1 MPGRLR
7 FRSNRLVA
15 LCALVL
21 GFAASANA
29 QTPATGRLLITVV
42 DQSGGVL
49 PGASVATEGQ
59 EDATQKVTLVPVV
72 ASDAGIAVFESLTP
86 GRYTLRVEFP
96 GFEPQTVRDVRVRA
110 GDNRRT
116 VTLRLKMVAE
126 EVTVAQ
132 DTRTANLDPMGLS
145 FSTILTREM
154 IEALPDDPEE
164 MAAVLEAM
172 SPPGS
177 RIRVD
182 GFSGGMLP
190 HKSQIKSIR
199 LPRMDAMAA
208 QNHGGG
214 EGFLFIDIKTQP
226 GAGPMRGTVNGA
238 FYDDVF
244 GANNPFTPTKGDEQT
259 RQYGTSLAGTI
270 VPDKASFSA
279 NFGGT
284 SQYTSPNLLAVLAD
298 GSTVAQSLRR
308 PTDSK
313 NFGLRVDYAL
323 NPDHSV
329 RISYDRNT
337 RETRN
342 QGIGGFNLTE
352 RAFTSRNTTHVIRVA
367 EGGPLGRRMYT
378 ESRLQLSWGSSA
390 STAAVEAPTI
400 RVIDAFTGG
409 GAQVTGGQHQFEM
422 EAATDLDYV
431 RGLHSWRT
439 GVLVAGGRYRSD
451 DTSNYLGTYTFAS
464 LADFNAGKPSV
475 YTRRIGNPNIT
486 YSSWTIGAYVQDDW
500 RVARSVLL
508 SLGVRAGYQ
517 SLVSDAANVSPRMT
531 VGWSPMR
538 DGKLTLRASY
548 GYLYDWIGG
557 NLYKQSQLVDG
568 FRLREINVTQ
578 PSYPDTPSS
587 GTTSATNRY
596 LWSDDLTL
604 PNSHRLSLGADRELI
619 PDMRLNASY
628 TWAWDRGE
636 LRGRN
641 LNAPVNGVRPDSGF
655 ANVIQLVSDAES
667 KLHSVNVG
675 WSFVK
680 LTWKRAFFS
689 ANYTWT
695 RSTSSSTGAFALP
708 ANGDNLATEWGPTRA
723 THVANASVNIMLID
737 GLNLNLNARG
747 SSGSPFNITTGR
759 DTNLD
764 GVFNDRPAGVSRN
777 SARTAMHWDLNG
789 RLGYTWRFGPP
800 FPNATAANPPGRM
813 LVNVALVFQNLL
825 NRANY
830 VGFSG
835 VVTSPF
841 FMQPTNVAN
850 PRRMQLSVRFG
861 F

>member
-1 MPGRLR
+1 MELPLLTSWTRRTG
-7 FRSNRLVA
+7 LVCV
-15 LCALVL
+15 LL
-21 GFAASANA
+21 GFAAAASA
-29 QTPATGRLLITVV
+29 QTPATGTLLVTVV

-49 PGASVATEGQ
+49 PGASVAIVGQ
-59 EDATQKVTLVPVV
+59 EDATQKVALVPVA
-72 ASDAGIAVFESLTP
+72 ASDAGLATLMSLPP
-86 GRYTLRVEFP
+86 GRYTLNVQFP

-116 VTLRLKMVAE
+116 VTLRLKSVAE
-126 EVTVAQ
+126 EVTVARDGQ
-132 DTRTANLDPMGLS
+132 TEGLDPLGLA

-182 GFSGGMLP
+182 GFSGGTLP

-208 QNHGGG
+208 QNHGGKD
-214 EGFLFIDIKTQP
+214 GFLFIDIKTQP
-226 GAGPMRGTVNGA
+226 GAGPMRGSINGG

-244 GANNPFTPTKGDEQT
+244 GANNPFTPNKGDEQT
-259 RQYGTSLAGTI
+259 RQYGSSLAGTI
-270 VPDKASFSA
+270 VPDKASFSV
-279 NFGGT
+279 NYGGT
-284 SQYTSPNLLAVLAD
+284 SEYTSPNLLAVLAD
-298 GSTVAQSLRR
+298 GSTLAQSLRR
-308 PTDSK
+308 PSELT
-313 NFGLRVDYAL
+313 NLGVRLDYAL
-323 NPDHSV
+323 NPDHSMRV
-329 RISYDRNT
+329 SFDRST

-342 QGIGGFNLTE
+342 LGTGGFNLLD
-352 RAFTSRNTTHVIRVA
+352 RAFTSRNTNNVIRIA

-378 ESRLQLSWGSSA
+378 ESRLQLSWGSST

-400 RVIDAFTGG
+400 RINDAFTSG
-409 GAQVTGGQHQFEM
+409 GAQVTGGQHQFEI

-431 RGLHSWRT
+431 RGLHSWRA
-439 GVLVAGGRYRSD
+439 GAIGEGGRYRSD

-464 LADFNAGKPSV
+464 LDAFNAGMPAAYS
-475 YTRRIGNPNIT
+475 RRIGDPNMT
-486 YSSWTIGAYVQDDW
+486 YSSWNVGAYIQDDW

-517 SLVSDAANVSPRMT
+517 SLVSDSTNISPRMT

-548 GYLYDWIGG
+548 GYLYDWISG

-578 PSYPDTPSS
+578 PSYPETPST
-587 GTTSATNRY
+587 GATSATNRY
-596 LWSDDLTL
+596 LWSEDLTL
-604 PNSHRLSLGADRELI
+604 PNSHRLSLGADRQLLT
-619 PDMRLNASY
+619 DMRVNVSY

-641 LNAPVNGVRPDSGF
+641 LNPPLNGVRPNPEF
-655 ANVIQLVSDAES
+655 ANVVQLVSDAES

-675 WSFVK
+675 WNYMR
-680 LTWKRAFFS
+680 LDWKRMFLS
-689 ANYTWT
+689 ANYTWSN
-695 RSTSSSTGAFALP
+695 STANSTGAFALP
-708 ANGDNLATEWGPTRA
+708 ANGDNLATEWGSGRA
-723 THVANASVNIMLID
+723 THAANAAVSIMLVE
-737 GLNLNLNARG
+737 GLNLNLNAAAG
-747 SSGSPFNITTGR
+747 SGSPYNITTGQ
-759 DTNLD
+759 DDNLD
-764 GVFNDRPAGVSRN
+764 GLFNDRPVGVSRN
-777 SARTAMHWDLNG
+777 SLRTAAHWNLNG

-800 FPNATAANPPGRM
+800 LPNAPAANPLGRM
-813 LVNVALVFQNLL
+813 TVNAALQFQNLL

-830 VGFSG
+830 VGYSG
-835 VVTSPF
+835 VMTSPF
-841 FMQPTNVAN
+841 FKQPTNVAS
-850 PRRMQLSVRFG
+850 PRRVQLQIKFG